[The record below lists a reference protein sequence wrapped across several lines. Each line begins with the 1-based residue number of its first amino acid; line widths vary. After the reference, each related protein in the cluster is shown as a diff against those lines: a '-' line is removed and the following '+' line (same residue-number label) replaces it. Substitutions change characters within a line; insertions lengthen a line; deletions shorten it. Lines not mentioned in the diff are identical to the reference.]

1 MLPGWNH
8 SLRIPI
14 RHGVQLVQGIRHH
27 VAHHHAAEPVPGI
40 VNVHRHH
47 IPDMMCCAMI
57 LMISALST
65 SNIRLNIKC
74 PRCGTLNHLSAKSAA
89 TERHGASN
97 KKESLR
103 EQVPDP

>member
-1 MLPGWNH
+1 MEE
-8 SLRIPI
+8 I
-14 RHGVQLVQGIRHH
+14 RCGKCNKKLADG
-27 VAHHHAAEPVPGI
+27 
-40 VNVHRHH
+40 
-47 IPDMMCCAMI
+47 
-57 LMISALST
+57 LY
-65 SNIRLNIKC
+65 IRLNIKC